1 MKRILWFRRDL
12 RVEDNPILSLGG
24 EVLPIFIFDT
34 NILDKLTPSDKRV
47 SFIFDAVLKLKEALK
62 AKGLDLKI
70 FWGNPVEV
78 FTELEKLGFDEV
90 AASGDYGTY
99 ARQRDI
105 EVSLI
110 LHFNYLQDT
119 YIFAPHEILKKD
131 GTPYQVFTPFYNKT
145 KEHFCKVHLR
155 HYDCIQQSLFTT
167 DYEGIYQYQGEKT
180 ETIPLALSSMGFIEN
195 MPDVSDVNVK
205 LEALKERLPTYA
217 SDRDHLSKDATSKLS
232 IELRFG
238 IISIRSVLRFLVE
251 QKKKGIETEPFFRQ
265 LVFRDFYAYLLYHFP
280 SLEKENYKYRF
291 KGIEDEAKYKSF
303 CMGKTG
309 VPIVDAGVRELL
321 ATGSMQNRVRM
332 ICASFFTKDLLLP
345 WKWGEAFFAKYL
357 LDYDIASNVLSWQ
370 WSAGTGID
378 PQPYFRIFNPY
389 LQSKKF
395 DKEAVYIK
403 KWIPELVHVE
413 AKKIHDEEY
422 LLGAKIEGYQKPML
436 RHKEA
441 AQKALV
447 YFKQNI

>member
-12 RVEDNPILSLGG
+12 RVEDNPLLSLGG

-34 NILDKLTPSDKRV
+34 NILYKLTPDDKRI
-47 SFIFDAVLKLKEALK
+47 SYIFHAVHELKEALK
-62 AKGLDLKI
+62 SRGLELKL

-90 AASGDYGTY
+90 AASGDYSNY

-110 LHFNYLQDT
+110 LHFNYLHDT
-119 YIFAPHEILKKD
+119 YIFEHHEILKKD

-145 KEHFCKVHLR
+145 KEHFNNEHLKS
-155 HYDCIQQSLFTT
+155 YAFVEQSLFNT
-167 DYEGIYQYQGEKT
+167 DYEGIHQCQGEKIQ
-180 ETIPLALSSMGFIEN
+180 TIPLALSAMGFIDN
-195 MPDVSDVNVK
+195 MPHVSEVKVK
-205 LEALKERLPTYA
+205 LEALKERLPNYI
-217 SDRDHLSKDATSKLS
+217 SDRDYLYKDATSKLS

-251 QKKKGIETEPFFRQ
+251 QKKRGIDTEPFFRQ

-280 SLEKENYKYRF
+280 PLEKENYKYRF
-291 KGIEDEAKYKSF
+291 KGIEDEDKYEKF
-303 CMGKTG
+303 CTGKTG
-309 VPIVDAGVRELL
+309 VPIVDAGIRELL
-321 ATGSMQNRVRM
+321 TTGLMQNRVRM

-345 WKWGEAFFAKYL
+345 WQWGESFFAKYL

-395 DKEAVYIK
+395 DKEAMYIK
-403 KWIPELVHVE
+403 KWVPELAQVE
-413 AKKIHDEEY
+413 VKRIHDESY
-422 LLGAKIEGYQKPML
+422 LIETTIEGYPKPIL
-436 RHKEA
+436 GHKEA
-441 AQKALV
+441 SQKALV